1 MRIGIYGGSFNPIHF
16 GHTGLAK
23 WVLEHTDLDEVW
35 LMVSPNNP
43 LKDKSI
49 LADEQERLEK
59 AREAIEVYPQPL
71 TESTLKS
78 ELFRGP
84 RHGKGAIECDEAKG
98 KRIQVSDFEFYLPR
112 PTYTANT
119 LRALAREYPEH
130 EFTLIIGEDNL
141 QIFDQWREY
150 QYILD
155 NYRVFVYPRR
165 DKSGTQGATQP
176 AKGTQPREATLPAK
190 GTIFLTGA
198 PYFDISS
205 TELRKNLHI

>member
-1 MRIGIYGGSFNPIHF
+1 MKIGIYGGSFNPIHF

-59 AREAIEVYPQPL
+59 AREVIK
-71 TESTLKS
+71 TLPTS
-78 ELFRGP
+78 LQGR
-84 RHGKGAIECDEAKG
+84 RVV
-98 KRIQVSDFEFYLPR
+98 VSDFEFHLPR

-119 LRALAREYPEH
+119 MRELAKEYPEH

-141 QIFDQWREY
+141 QIFDKWRESDFLLSHFR
-150 QYILD
+150 I
-155 NYRVFVYPRR
+155 FVYPRHGCPTYEIPQAR
-165 DKSGTQGATQP
+165 DLQILKN
-176 AKGTQPREATLPAK
+176 
-190 GTIFLTGA
+190 A

>member
-1 MRIGIYGGSFNPIHF
+1 MKVGIYGGSFNPIHF

-49 LADEQERLEK
+49 LADEQERLTAVK
-59 AREAIEVYPQPL
+59 EAIGDGIL
-71 TESTLKS
+71 
-78 ELFRGP
+78 
-84 RHGKGAIECDEAKG
+84 AIGDEAKG
-98 KRIQVSDFEFYLPR
+98 KRIWVSDFEFHLPR

-119 LRALAREYPEH
+119 LRALAKDYPEH

-165 DKSGTQGATQP
+165 DKAGTQGATQP
-176 AKGTQPREATLPAK
+176 AAGTQPREATLPAK

>member
-1 MRIGIYGGSFNPIHF
+1 MKVGIYGGSFNPIHF

-49 LADEQERLEK
+49 LADEQERLTAVK
-59 AREAIEVYPQPL
+59 EAIGDGIL
-71 TESTLKS
+71 
-78 ELFRGP
+78 
-84 RHGKGAIECDEAKG
+84 AIGDEAKG
-98 KRIQVSDFEFYLPR
+98 KRIWVSDFEFHLPR

-165 DKSGTQGATQP
+165 DKAGTQGATQP
-176 AKGTQPREATLPAK
+176 AAGTQPREATLPAK

-205 TELRKNLHI
+205 TELRKNLHN

>member
-1 MRIGIYGGSFNPIHF
+1 MKIGIYGGSFNPIHF
-16 GHTGLAK
+16 GHIGLAK
-23 WVLEHTDLDEVW
+23 WVVENTDVDEVW

-49 LADEQERLEK
+49 LADEQERLAAAK
-59 AREAIEVYPQPL
+59 RAIGDGL
-71 TESTLKS
+71 L
-78 ELFRGP
+78 
-84 RHGKGAIECDEAKG
+84 AIG
-98 KRIQVSDFEFYLPR
+98 KRIVVSDFEFHLPR

-119 LRALAREYPEH
+119 LRALAKEYPEH

-141 QIFDQWREY
+141 HIFDQWREY
-150 QYILD
+150 QYILN

-165 DKSGTQGATQP
+165 DKAGTQRATQP
-176 AKGTQPREATLPAK
+176 AA

-205 TELRKNLHI
+205 TEIRKNLHK

>member
-1 MRIGIYGGSFNPIHF
+1 MKVGIYGGSFNPIHF

-59 AREAIEVYPQPL
+59 ARETI
-71 TESTLKS
+71 
-78 ELFRGP
+78 GN
-84 RHGKGAIECDEAKG
+84 EAKG
-98 KRIQVSDFEFYLPR
+98 KRIRVSDFEFHLPR

-119 LRALAREYPEH
+119 LRALAKAYPEH

-141 QIFDQWREY
+141 QIFDKWREY

-165 DKSGTQGATQP
+165 DKAGTQGATQP
-176 AKGTQPREATLPAK
+176 VK

-198 PYFDISS
+198 PYFNISS